1 MLSLKTMLAATAVG
15 VLLATAAFAQTG
27 APGNAVGGPMGG
39 SLTPATPTPRG
50 SSSSVGVA
58 GAAAAHGVDAGAG
71 PRQPDRRDPRHV
83 RQHALGDRRLESVER
98 RDHGAAAAGRHGAEH
113 DARLE
118 HDPAL
123 TSGGEEAG
131 ALLDLALPGIEA
143 FLMEAQRP
151 ARGVV
156 TLDLRVVT
164 GDGTIADHARERTAG
179 PDPRSGRAAA
189 RQGAGPQFLAE
200 SLDVHGDLAARTLG
214 GLRRAVNS

>member
-27 APGNAVGGPMGG
+27 ATGNAVGGPAGG
-39 SLTPATPTPRG
+39 GLTPAT
-50 SSSSVGVA
+50 
-58 GAAAAHGVDAGAG
+58 
-71 PRQPDRRDPRHV
+71 
-83 RQHALGDRRLESVER
+83 RRLESVER
-98 RDHGAAAAGRHGAEH
+98 RDHDAAAAGRHGAEH

-156 TLDLRVVT
+156 TLDLRLVT
-164 GDGTIADHARERTAG
+164 GDGTIADHARARTAG

-189 RQGAGPQFLAE
+189 RQGAGPQFLAQ